1 MSLNARCYCDKC
13 GNTYSLFTSETK
25 LLPGMV
31 VGKGG
36 RITKKPYL
44 KTWVDWVEHIATH
57 CPDCRYRRIPPDC
70 LKDHEKQQKLYNKFN
85 PPENDNE

>member
-25 LLPGMV
+25 LLPGML

-36 RITKKPYL
+36 RMHKKQFL

-70 LKDHEKQQKLYNKFN
+70 LKDYEKQQKLYYKFN
-85 PPENDNE
+85 PPENDDE